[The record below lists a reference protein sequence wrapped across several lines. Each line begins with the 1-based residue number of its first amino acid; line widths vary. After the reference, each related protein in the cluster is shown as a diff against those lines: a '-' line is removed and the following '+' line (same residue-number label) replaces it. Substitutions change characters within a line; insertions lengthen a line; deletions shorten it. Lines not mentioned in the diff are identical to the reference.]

1 MAIGSPQSS
10 AGILSFYDAQTNGPK
25 LNPKIVLIA
34 VVAFVLVVLVINHL
48 IYG

>member
-1 MAIGSPQSS
+1 MALGSPQSS

-25 LNPKIVLIA
+25 MNPKMVLIL
-34 VVAFVLVVLVINHL
+34 VVAFVVVVLIINHL